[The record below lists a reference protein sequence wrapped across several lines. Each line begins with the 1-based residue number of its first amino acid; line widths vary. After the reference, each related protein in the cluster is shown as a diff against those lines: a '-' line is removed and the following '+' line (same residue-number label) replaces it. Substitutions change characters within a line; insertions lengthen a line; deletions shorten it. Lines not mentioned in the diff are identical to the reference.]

1 MPDKKASVKVRAFL
15 RGRPSPCTAPDGQRG
30 FIVTV
35 GDTSGLF
42 SDGVRVSWL
51 GKEAIDFYE
60 ANRPDLV
67 PGRCLDLEVCS
78 LRSGNSEL
86 QARIQTCTL
95 APLSESWKK
104 HAEKVSQPQPPQE
117 QHAA

>member
-15 RGRPSPCTAPDGQRG
+15 RGRPTSCTTPDGQTG
-30 FIVTV
+30 YIFTV

-42 SDGVRVSWL
+42 SDGVRAAWL
-51 GKEAIDFYE
+51 GTEALDFYKAHQPE
-60 ANRPDLV
+60 LV
-67 PGRCLDLEVCS
+67 AGRCVDLEVCS
-78 LRSGNSEL
+78 LRSGNNEL
-86 QARIQTCTL
+86 RARIQACAL

-104 HAEKVSQPQPPQE
+104 HAEKVSQPQPQQE